1 MIGLLILAV
10 IFSFFFGLFTG
21 LKYSHK
27 EMIRIRELAFKHL
40 ELLKITVKWLKN
52 DQKITEYMEG
62 NGYRTA
68 AIYGMSYLGECL
80 ETALRKSGK
89 DVLYG
94 IDRNADRLY
103 NAQIPIYTINDELSD
118 VDVMIVTTM
127 TCFEEIKSEL
137 ETKMGHKVSI
147 VSLEEIL
154 YGE

>member
-10 IFSFFFGLFTG
+10 VFSFFFGLFTG

-52 DQKITEYMEG
+52 DHKITDYMEG
-62 NGYRTA
+62 NGYETA

-80 ETALRKSGK
+80 EAALRKSGK

-94 IDRNADRLY
+94 IDRNADRLF
-103 NAQIPIYTINDELSD
+103 NAQIPIYTINDELPD
-118 VDVMIVTTM
+118 VDVMIVTTLLYY
-127 TCFEEIKSEL
+127 EQIKSEI
-137 ETKMGHKVSI
+137 ERKMSGKPCI

-154 YGE
+154 YQ